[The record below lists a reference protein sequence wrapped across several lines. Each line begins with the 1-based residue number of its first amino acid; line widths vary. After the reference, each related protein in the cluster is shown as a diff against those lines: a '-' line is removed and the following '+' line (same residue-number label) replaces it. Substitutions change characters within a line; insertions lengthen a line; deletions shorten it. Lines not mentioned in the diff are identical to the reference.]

1 MKSLK
6 LRIAS
11 AVSAFLICITA
22 FTGCNA
28 VSKGSAKKDPVDAV
42 SNGIEKYAD
51 SIISNSETVNAVK
64 KISKSCATYG
74 LEFSVP
80 NGAGIELEAV
90 VDPKKS
96 AYSGEVSV
104 NITRGVHTD
113 LAFWGNEENMAVEFP
128 LLFDDEIY
136 GLNPATFAE
145 DIKSSELFDTEE
157 LNEAGAALIDTV
169 SALITGNGAKEYEQF
184 LTNLQSV
191 IDGVEPTVTEESIFI
206 SDTDLTAIA
215 VEYELTEDVLIDF
228 RTAGLDLIDGL
239 FGDYLT
245 MILFGRIDSDRTIY
259 DLADEWD
266 DMVYDINNPKT
277 DEHDSP
283 VRGYSAL
290 AKILASLQ
298 TEGINLKTYMNKKT
312 GALVRLEVSSSD
324 LFEAEATFGAEP
336 DKMLDIEASAELN
349 IEDHYAGAELTVKGI
364 EKNKVEGF
372 EAELTLAVDDNEVTC
387 DLIFERDTEDGDFE
401 LEFSTD
407 REDILAL
414 EGNLMYDDKSFT
426 ISVDSIEIDNK
437 DIDIEFTFFVR
448 SGGTVAEVPKYEN
461 ILDESVE
468 DLVDIIEDNVRE
480 FSEKNRDRF

>member
-1 MKSLK
+1 
-6 LRIAS
+6 
-11 AVSAFLICITA
+11 
-22 FTGCNA
+22 
-28 VSKGSAKKDPVDAV
+28 
-42 SNGIEKYAD
+42 
-51 SIISNSETVNAVK
+51 
-64 KISKSCATYG
+64 
-74 LEFSVP
+74 
-80 NGAGIELEAV
+80 
-90 VDPKKS
+90 
-96 AYSGEVSV
+96 
-104 NITRGVHTD
+104 
-113 LAFWGNEENMAVEFP
+113 
-128 LLFDDEIY
+128 
-136 GLNPATFAE
+136 
-145 DIKSSELFDTEE
+145 
-157 LNEAGAALIDTV
+157 
-169 SALITGNGAKEYEQF
+169 
-184 LTNLQSV
+184 
-191 IDGVEPTVTEESIFI
+191 
-206 SDTDLTAIA
+206 
-215 VEYELTEDVLIDF
+215 
-228 RTAGLDLIDGL
+228 
-239 FGDYLT
+239 

>member
-228 RTAGLDLIDGL
+228 RTAGLIS
-239 FGDYLT
+239 LT
-245 MILFGRIDSDRTIY
+245 DSSAI
-259 DLADEWD
+259 
-266 DMVYDINNPKT
+266 I
-277 DEHDSP
+277 SP
-283 VRGYSAL
+283 
-290 AKILASLQ
+290 
-298 TEGINLKTYMNKKT
+298 
-312 GALVRLEVSSSD
+312 
-324 LFEAEATFGAEP
+324 
-336 DKMLDIEASAELN
+336 
-349 IEDHYAGAELTVKGI
+349 
-364 EKNKVEGF
+364 
-372 EAELTLAVDDNEVTC
+372 
-387 DLIFERDTEDGDFE
+387 
-401 LEFSTD
+401 
-407 REDILAL
+407 
-414 EGNLMYDDKSFT
+414 
-426 ISVDSIEIDNK
+426 
-437 DIDIEFTFFVR
+437 
-448 SGGTVAEVPKYEN
+448 
-461 ILDESVE
+461 
-468 DLVDIIEDNVRE
+468 
-480 FSEKNRDRF
+480 